1 MEISLELPT
10 EQFVSECKQAVYS
23 FYWMLLPSFSS
34 YLYTLLGNVC
44 LFNNVEYI
52 TNEIS
57 EEYRSFYTHLL
68 STQVSSSLINEYR
81 VLLCSQIISG
91 VLSILSLLLL

>member
-1 MEISLELPT
+1 MAVTNFFSLSYSVNTLMETSLSLPT

-23 FYWMLLPSFSS
+23 FYWMLLPSFSR

-52 TNEIS
+52 ANEIS
-57 EEYRSFYTHLL
+57 EEYHSFYTHLL
-68 STQVSSSLINEYR
+68 STQVTLYMIIN
-81 VLLCSQIISG
+81 I
-91 VLSILSLLLL
+91 